1 MLGLRHAEEQN
12 ATSSSTPATSLF
24 LPLLGDSYVME
35 GLHNW
40 GMSDNTVGYRT
51 GRKKKCQLRK

>member
-12 ATSSSTPATSLF
+12 ATSCSTPATSLF
-24 LPLLGDSYVME
+24 LPLLGDSYVIE

-40 GMSDNTVGYRT
+40 GVSGNTVGYRT
-51 GRKKKCQLRK
+51 GRKKNVN